1 MIRDNA
7 AAILQI
13 VDEAAK
19 KSGRKPG
26 DITVIGVTK
35 TVDTNSIKELIA
47 AGITDI
53 GENRVQE
60 FLPKY
65 EVLKNEGAR
74 FHFIGHLQRNKVKFI
89 IDKVEYIHS
98 VDSLALADE
107 INKRAFAIGKKI
119 KIFAEINIANEESKF
134 GVMPKN
140 AVEFAENIKK
150 FTNLELVGLMCMPP
164 LVDNPEKNRA
174 YFALL
179 RNILVDINK
188 KILYYSGMR
197 HLSMGMTGDFRVAIE
212 EGATMVRIGSG
223 FFGER
228 E

>member
-1 MIRDNA
+1 MIHENA
-7 AAILQI
+7 SAIMQT

-19 KSGRKPG
+19 KSGRKAS

-35 TVDTNSIKELIA
+35 TVDDKSIKELIA
-47 AGITDI
+47 AGINNI

-65 EVLKNEGAR
+65 EALKDEDVN

-98 VDSLALADE
+98 VDSLSLAEE
-107 INKRAFAIGKKI
+107 INKRAAAIGKKI
-119 KIFAEINIANEESKF
+119 KILTEINIADEKSKF
-134 GVMPKN
+134 GVTSKN
-140 AVEFAENIKK
+140 VEEFVENLKK
-150 FTNLELVGLMCMPP
+150 FTNLEVAGLMCMPP
-164 LVDNPEKNRA
+164 LVDDPEENRA
-174 YFALL
+174 FFAML

-188 KILYYSGMR
+188 KFLYYPVMR

-228 E
+228 V

>member
-1 MIRDNA
+1 MICENA
-7 AAILQI
+7 SAILRE

-19 KSGRKPG
+19 KSGRKAS

-35 TVDTNSIKELIA
+35 TVDANSIKELIA
-47 AGITDI
+47 AGVANI

-65 EVLKNEGAR
+65 ESLKGEDVN

-98 VDSLALADE
+98 VDSLGLAEE
-107 INKRAFAIGKKI
+107 IDKRAGAIGKRAKI
-119 KIFAEINIANEESKF
+119 LTEVNIADESSKF
-134 GVMPKN
+134 GIMPKDTGK
-140 AVEFAENIKK
+140 FIENLKK
-150 FTNLELVGLMCMPP
+150 FTNLEVVGLMCMPP
-164 LVDNPEKNRA
+164 LVDDSEKNRT
-174 YFALL
+174 YFAML
-179 RNILVDINK
+179 RNILVDINDK
-188 KILYYSGMR
+188 FLYYSAMR

-223 FFGER
+223 FFEER
-228 E
+228 G

>member
-1 MIRDNA
+1 MIQNNA
-7 AAILQI
+7 AAILKEI
-13 VDEAAK
+13 DEAAK
-19 KSGRKPG
+19 KSGRALC

-35 TVDTNSIKELIA
+35 TVDTDSIKELIS
-47 AGITDI
+47 AGVTDI

-65 EVLKNEGAR
+65 ENLKSVGAR

-98 VDSLALADE
+98 VDSLALAEE
-107 INKRAFAIGKKI
+107 INRRAGAIGKKM
-119 KIFAEINIANEESKF
+119 KIFAEINIANEQSKF
-134 GVMPKN
+134 GILPKN
-140 AVEFAENIKK
+140 ALEFVENIKK

-164 LVDNPEKNRA
+164 LVDNPQQNRA

-188 KILYYSGMR
+188 KFLYYSGVR

-228 E
+228 I

>member
-1 MIRDNA
+1 MIRENA
-7 AAILQI
+7 SAVLHI

-19 KSGRKPG
+19 KSGRTAK

-35 TVDTNSIKELIA
+35 TIDTESIKELIA
-47 AGITDI
+47 AGVTNI

-65 EVLKNEGAR
+65 EALKNEQVS

-98 VDSLALADE
+98 VDSIGLAEE
-107 INKRAFAIGKKI
+107 IDKRAGVLGKKI
-119 KIFAEINIANEESKF
+119 KIFAEVNIANEPSKF

-140 AVEFAENIKK
+140 VTEFIVNLKE
-150 FTNLELVGLMCMPP
+150 FTNIEVVGLMCMPP
-164 LVDNPEKNRA
+164 MAEEPEENRA
-174 YFALL
+174 YFAML
-179 RNILVDINK
+179 RNFLVDINEK
-188 KILYYSGMR
+188 FLYYSEMR

-228 E
+228 G